1 MKNIIACPKC
11 RCSLDD
17 KLCCKK
23 CNTQYSKYYGV
34 YDIVNPE
41 LSSNQE
47 ILWNITE
54 EDLANKTNANE
65 QQSTEDDWIKD
76 YFSRKTKKQSLQN
89 KSLQPK
95 QWSYLKTCMA
105 MFAI

>member
-1 MKNIIACPKC
+1 MQMFI
-11 RCSLDD
+11 RW
-17 KLCCKK
+17 
-23 CNTQYSKYYGV
+23 YSKYYGV